1 MSHIQYTICRSGTY
15 YYNRRVPSHA
25 VEAYGLFIRQALS
38 RCPDEAAEYA
48 KRLGYVLQASWS
60 NTTKIQPVEVA
71 TIIESFKPKSVLLS
85 EMAEEYLALREIDQV
100 PPRSALSTF
109 ISLAGDRDVGTYSR
123 EDAKLFVHHLQL
135 KGNKTATI
143 RRRINSLSAIINYAH
158 AELDLDKRNP
168 FTRLIIRNEG
178 QDASKRGTFSNEQ
191 LKDGYEKA
199 IASGSQVKLLMPL
212 LGETGC
218 RLAEIVGLELQD
230 INMEQEL
237 IHIRPNSIRR
247 LKTKNS
253 ERTLPLVGYA
263 KTAMEQA
270 VTDSDEKYLFPR
282 YVRGGKCKADHAS
295 AALGKWLKK
304 DFDGLT
310 AHCLRH
316 TFRDRLRA
324 VECPLELIDQ
334 IGGWSSISSIGS
346 SYGMGYDLKTIK
358 KYLLRCSMS
367 VSKVEISSWYNEV
380 DN

>member
-15 YYNRRVPSHA
+15 YYNRRVPPHA
-25 VEAYGLFIRQALS
+25 VEAYGSFIRQALS
-38 RCPDEAAEYA
+38 KCPDEAAEYA
-48 KRLGYVLQASWS
+48 KRLGYVLEASWS
-60 NTTKIQPVEVA
+60 NTTRIQPVDVA
-71 TIIESFKPKSVLLS
+71 TIIESFKPKSVFLS
-85 EMAEEYLALREIDQV
+85 EMAEEYLALREIDQA

-143 RRRINSLSAIINYAH
+143 RRRINSLSAILNYAY

-178 QDASKRGTFSNEQ
+178 QDASTRGTFTNKQ
-191 LKDGYEKA
+191 LKQGYGKA

-218 RLAEIVGLELQD
+218 RLAEIVGLELRD
-230 INMEQEL
+230 IDMENEL
-237 IHIRPNSIRR
+237 VHIRPNAIRR
-247 LKTKNS
+247 LKTPNS
-253 ERTLPLVGYA
+253 KRTLPLVGYA

-270 VTDSDEKYLFPR
+270 LKNSDEKYLFPM
-282 YVRGGKCKADHAS
+282 YVRAGKCKADHAS

-304 DFDGLT
+304 DFNGHT

-316 TFRDRLRA
+316 PFRDRLRA

-334 IGGWSSISSIGS
+334 IGGWSAVGTIGS
-346 SYGMGYDLKTIK
+346 KYGRGYPLQIVHNFIEKIA
-358 KYLLRCSMS
+358 
-367 VSKVEISSWYNEV
+367 ISR
-380 DN
+380 